1 VLRRLAGEQGGLDFV
16 PNRVALKRNKA
27 YRLVLSNPSKVYHNF
42 VATEFLLHGA
52 YWLLTKI
59 GEAGETE
66 WYVVPH
72 KLGLYEFK
80 CTVVGHENM
89 KGIIEVVA

>member
-1 VLRRLAGEQGGLDFV
+1 M
-16 PNRVALKRNKA
+16 
-27 YRLVLSNPSKVYHNF
+27 
-42 VATEFLLHGA
+42 HGA

-66 WYVVPH
+66 WCALARRTARRDVALMRHALRRYVVPH

-89 KGIIEVVA
+89 KGILEVVP